1 MDHEES
7 YEGRT
12 SDCTEIAAV
21 VRVERRRRWSD
32 DQKLAILKETT
43 EPGAIMSLVARRHGI
58 NTGLLYTWRKQLL
71 QGAMSGFIPVDLT
84 PAPSAPDPSNGPIR
98 VTGRAG
104 LTVVIDRIV
113 DRAALK
119 LVLGVIEELGH

>member
-12 SDCTEIAAV
+12 SDRREIAAV

-84 PAPSAPDPSNGPIR
+84 PASSAPDPSNGPIR
-98 VTGRAG
+98 VTGRTG
-104 LTVVIDRIV
+104 LTVVIDRVV